1 LGKRDEILNFNFCVS
16 PRIYELQSSKLWQ
29 VEVVLEDFQKHHSNL
44 DQLTTSAA
52 YTQHMMKRVS
62 LVSLLLLEVAVT
74 FNCRCYAFAPL
85 AALRSGTAGVR
96 VPGRSLSTVEPTT
109 RRYASSTLEK
119 APVRTP
125 ETTSRVQQVRER
137 FRKASQDAAEAKGC
151 VKSDTGQEWWRTPP
165 SPTGVDSSA
174 ARVVSATDPL
184 RVVIAG
190 GGVAG
195 LVTAAACHAKG
206 MKVAIFEQ
214 ASSYAP
220 YGGPI
225 QIQSNALRALQRISP
240 KVYEEIVAAGTIT
253 ADRVSGLKIGYRKGV
268 WLGLGQTYQKG
279 DWLVRFDTLQPA
291 LQAGLPPTVVVDRPV
306 IQQILLNHGIPDGT
320 VRIQSRIASY
330 KELGPDGQGLEI
342 FLEDG
347 TVAYADVLVGADG
360 IWSSVRRIM
369 QGLGNGADGF
379 AASGAA
385 GGALNEAEAR
395 RMAKDSVLMANNA
408 NRRYS
413 GFTCYAALT
422 EHKASNIEEVSYQI
436 LLGKDKYFVSTDGGG
451 ERQQWFALI
460 REPAGGVDPE
470 PTTEKPNPKLDRL
483 LYEFNN
489 QEPGDQNGDVWDD
502 FAHELFR
509 ATPEQAIKR
518 RDLYDGAPLLA
529 QGWTRGQVA
538 ICGDAAHPM
547 MPNLGQGGCQATE
560 DGYRL
565 AEELATVQHTKE
577 IAGALKTYYNKR
589 ILRTT
594 SIQVMAQLGSDLLV
608 DFDKMMTIP
617 LVGPFFL
624 FMTQVSMPFILRFLY
639 TPEF

>member
-1 LGKRDEILNFNFCVS
+1 VLTVNLQGRILIMPISMCFVSIFLATLFQGGLAFTSPHCNRQLLGS
-16 PRIYELQSSKLWQ
+16 PLC
-29 VEVVLEDFQKHHSNL
+29 
-44 DQLTTSAA
+44 
-52 YTQHMMKRVS
+52 
-62 LVSLLLLEVAVT
+62 AVME
-74 FNCRCYAFAPL
+74 AP
-85 AALRSGTAGVR
+85 
-96 VPGRSLSTVEPTT
+96 PKPTK
-109 RRYASSTLEK
+109 S
-119 APVRTP
+119 VIRTP
-125 ETTSRVQQVRER
+125 ETPERVRQVRER

-151 VKSDTGQEWWRTPP
+151 AKQTKDEWWRTPVA
-165 SPTGVDSSA
+165 SISESGRDVTA
-174 ARVVSATDPL
+174 QEPL
-184 RVVIAG
+184 RVLIAG

-214 ASSYAP
+214 ASQYAP

-225 QIQSNALRALQRISP
+225 QIQSNALRALQRINP
-240 KVYEEIVAAGTIT
+240 VIFEEIVKAGTVT

-268 WLGLGQTYQKG
+268 FLGLGQQYEKG

-291 LQAGLPPTVVVDRPV
+291 LEAGLAPTVVVDRPV
-306 IQQILLNHGIPDGT
+306 IQQILLNHGIPEGT
-320 VRIQSRIASY
+320 VRIQSRISSY
-330 KELGPDGQGLEI
+330 EELGPGMGVKV

-347 TVAYADVLVGADG
+347 TIAYADALVGADG

-369 QGLGNGADGF
+369 HSLNEGADGF

-422 EHKASNIEEVSYQI
+422 EHRASNIEEVSYQI

-470 PTTEKPNPKLDRL
+470 PTADCPNPKLDRL

-489 QEPGDQNGDVWDD
+489 VAPGDRNGDVWDE
-502 FAHELFR
+502 FAHELLR
-509 ATPEQAIKR
+509 STPEKDIKR
-518 RDLYDGAPLLA
+518 RDLYDGTPLLTK
-529 QGWTRGQVA
+529 GWTRGHVA

-565 AEELATVQHTKE
+565 AEELSSVKHTKE
-577 IAGALKTYYNKR
+577 IEGALKTYYNKR

-594 SIQVMAQLGSDLLV
+594 AIQIMAQLGSDLLI

-624 FMTQVSMPFILRFLY
+624 FMTQFSMPFILRFLY

>member
-1 LGKRDEILNFNFCVS
+1 MADPTPIPSTSLRKVYYSASIT
-16 PRIYELQSSKLWQ
+16 
-29 VEVVLEDFQKHHSNL
+29 
-44 DQLTTSAA
+44 LTK
-52 YTQHMMKRVS
+52 MK
-62 LVSLLLLEVAVT
+62 SLLIFTTIWMATTTRYDVVD
-74 FNCRCYAFAPL
+74 AFTP
-85 AALRSGTAGVR
+85 
-96 VPGRSLSTVEPTT
+96 LSTSTHRRQQHVLYSIVEPPTKPT
-109 RRYASSTLEK
+109 SSSSATSSIK
-119 APVRTP
+119 TVVRTP
-125 ETTSRVQQVRER
+125 ETPERVRIVRER
-137 FRKASQDAAEAKGC
+137 FRRASQDAAEAKGC
-151 VKSDTGQEWWRTPP
+151 AQTQRGDEWWRNPLP
-165 SPTGVDSSA
+165 I
-174 ARVVSATDPL
+174 TDNGRDVTNNEPL
-184 RVVIAG
+184 RVIIAG

-206 MKVAIFEQ
+206 MKVTIFEQ
-214 ASSYAP
+214 ASQYAP

-225 QIQSNALRALQRISP
+225 QIQSNALRALQRINSTIFD
-240 KVYEEIVAAGTIT
+240 EIVKAGTVT
-253 ADRVSGLKIGYRKGV
+253 ADRVSGLKIGYQKGV
-268 WLGLGQTYQKG
+268 FMGLGQKYNKG

-291 LQAGLPPTVVVDRPV
+291 LQAGLAPTVVVDRPV
-306 IQQILLNHGIPDGT
+306 IQQILLNHGLPEGT
-320 VRIQSRIASY
+320 VRIQSRIKNY
-330 KELGPDGQGLEI
+330 EELGPGNGVKI
-342 FLEDG
+342 YLEDG

-369 QGLGNGADGF
+369 HNLDQGADGF

-422 EHKASNIEEVSYQI
+422 EHRASNIEEVSYQI

-470 PTTEKPNPKLDRL
+470 PTEEQPNPKLDRL
-483 LYEFNN
+483 LNEFNN
-489 QEPGDQNGDVWDD
+489 VEPGDANGDVWDD
-502 FAHELFR
+502 FAHELLR
-509 ATPEQAIKR
+509 ATPEKDIKR
-518 RDLYDGAPLLA
+518 RDLYDGAPLLGK
-529 QGWTRGQVA
+529 GWARGHVA

-565 AEELATVQHTKE
+565 AEELSTVQNTKQIE
-577 IAGALKTYYNKR
+577 GALKTYYNKR

-594 SIQVMAQLGSDLLV
+594 TIQIMAQLGSDLLI

>member
-1 LGKRDEILNFNFCVS
+1 MTRSASPSVS
-16 PRIYELQSSKLWQ
+16 TS
-29 VEVVLEDFQKHHSNL
+29 
-44 DQLTTSAA
+44 TSALSA
-52 YTQHMMKRVS
+52 TI
-62 LVSLLLLEVAVT
+62 E
-74 FNCRCYAFAPL
+74 AP
-85 AALRSGTAGVR
+85 VR
-96 VPGRSLSTVEPTT
+96 VPESAERVKEV
-109 RRYASSTLEK
+109 RDRFQK
-119 APVRTP
+119 AA
-125 ETTSRVQQVRER
+125 E
-137 FRKASQDAAEAKGC
+137 DAAAAKGC
-151 VKSDTGQEWWRTPP
+151 ADANTGDEWWRQPEPNDQYREVTQ
-165 SPTGVDSSA
+165 D
-174 ARVVSATDPL
+174 RPL
-184 RVVIAG
+184 RVLVAG

-214 ASSYAP
+214 ASQYAP

-225 QIQSNALRALQRISP
+225 QIQSNALRALERINT
-240 KVYEEIVAAGTIT
+240 KVYDEIRKAGTVT
-253 ADRVSGLKIGYRKGV
+253 ADRVSGLKIGYKKGV
-268 WLGLGQTYQKG
+268 FLNLGQQYEKG

-291 LQAGLPPTVVVDRPV
+291 LQAGLPATVVVDRPV

-320 VRIQSRIASY
+320 VRIKSRIANY
-330 KELGPDGQGLEI
+330 EELGEGKGLKVT
-342 FLEDG
+342 LEDG
-347 TVAYADVLVGADG
+347 TEAYCDVLVGADG

-369 QGLGNGADGF
+369 HDLNDGADGF

-395 RMAKDSVLMANNA
+395 RMAKESVLMAGGA

-422 EHKASNIEEVSYQI
+422 EHKASNIEDVSYQI

-460 REPAGGVDPE
+460 REDPGGVDPE
-470 PTTEKPNPKLDRL
+470 ASESNPTPKLTRL
-483 LYEFNN
+483 LKEFNN
-489 QEPGDQNGDVWDD
+489 EEPGDQNGDVWDG

-509 ATPEQAIKR
+509 ATPEADIKR
-518 RDLYDGAPLLA
+518 RDLYDGAPLINK
-529 QGWTRGQVA
+529 GWTRGQVA

-565 AEELATVQHTKE
+565 AEELASVKHTKDIE
-577 IAGALKTYYNKR
+577 SALSTYYGKR
-589 ILRTT
+589 IPRTT
-594 SIQVMAQLGSDLLV
+594 IIQVLAQLGSDLLV

-624 FMTQVSMPFILRFLY
+624 FMTQLSMPFILRFLY

>member
-1 LGKRDEILNFNFCVS
+1 MVRFVG
-16 PRIYELQSSKLWQ
+16 
-29 VEVVLEDFQKHHSNL
+29 
-44 DQLTTSAA
+44 T
-52 YTQHMMKRVS
+52 
-62 LVSLLLLEVAVT
+62 LVGTLLLAYYAAAFTPKLAPTARQSTT
-74 FNCRCYAFAPL
+74 FSA
-85 AALRSGTAGVR
+85 TI
-96 VPGRSLSTVEPTT
+96 E
-109 RRYASSTLEK
+109 
-119 APVRTP
+119 APVRQP
-125 ETTSRVQQVRER
+125 ETSERVQQVRER
-137 FRKASQDAAEAKGC
+137 FRQAASDAAKAKGC
-151 VKSDTGQEWWRTPP
+151 VTEDKGDEWWRSPLPEDSNVTP
-165 SPTGVDSSA
+165 D
-174 ARVVSATDPL
+174 RPL
-184 RVVIAG
+184 RVVVAG

-206 MKVAIFEQ
+206 MQVAIFEQ
-214 ASSYAP
+214 ASQYAP

-225 QIQSNALRALQRISP
+225 QIQSNALRALERINP
-240 KVYEEIVAAGTIT
+240 TVYEELLKAGTVT
-253 ADRVSGLKIGYRKGV
+253 ADRVSGLKIGYQKGV
-268 WLGLGQTYQKG
+268 FLGLGQQYERG

-291 LQAGLPPTVVVDRPV
+291 LQAGLPATVVVDRPV

-320 VRIQSRIASY
+320 VRIKSRIANY
-330 KELGPDGQGLEI
+330 EELGPGKGI
-342 FLEDG
+342 KIVLEDG
-347 TVAYADVLVGADG
+347 TIAYADVLVGADG

-369 QGLGNGADGF
+369 HGLDQGADGF

-395 RMAKDSVLMANNA
+395 RMAKDSVLMAGNA

-422 EHKASNIEEVSYQI
+422 EHRASNIEEVSYQI

-460 REPAGGVDPE
+460 REDAGGVDPE
-470 PTTEKPNPKLDRL
+470 PSPENPTPKLTRL
-483 LYEFNN
+483 LKEFNN
-489 QEPGDQNGDVWDD
+489 EEPGDQNGDVWDD

-509 ATPEQAIKR
+509 ATPEEDIKR
-518 RDLYDGAPLLA
+518 RDLYAGAPLLMK
-529 QGWTRGQVA
+529 GWTRGQVA

-565 AEELATVQHTKE
+565 AEELATVTHTSQIE
-577 IAGALKTYYNKR
+577 GALQTYYRKR
-589 ILRTT
+589 IPRTT
-594 SIQVMAQLGSDLLV
+594 TIQILAQLGSDLLV

>member
-1 LGKRDEILNFNFCVS
+1 MKSLFIFTTLWITTTRNNVEAFT
-16 PRIYELQSSKLWQ
+16 PRSTNPRQQRHALFSL
-29 VEVVLEDFQKHHSNL
+29 VEPPTKP
-44 DQLTTSAA
+44 TTS
-52 YTQHMMKRVS
+52 T
-62 LVSLLLLEVAVT
+62 
-74 FNCRCYAFAPL
+74 
-85 AALRSGTAGVR
+85 
-96 VPGRSLSTVEPTT
+96 
-109 RRYASSTLEK
+109 SSTIIK
-119 APVRTP
+119 KVVRTP
-125 ETTSRVQQVRER
+125 ESPERVRVVRER
-137 FRKASQDAAEAKGC
+137 FRRASQDAAEAKGC
-151 VKSDTGQEWWRTPP
+151 AQTQQGNEWWRNPI
-165 SPTGVDSSA
+165 TGSNDSNNNNNNG
-174 ARVVSATDPL
+174 RDVTATEPL
-184 RVVIAG
+184 RVIIAG

-206 MKVAIFEQ
+206 MKVTIFEQ
-214 ASSYAP
+214 ASQYAP

-225 QIQSNALRALQRISP
+225 QIQSNALRALQRINNTIF
-240 KVYEEIVAAGTIT
+240 EEIVKAGTVT
-253 ADRVSGLKIGYRKGV
+253 ADRVSGLKIGYQKGV
-268 WLGLGQTYQKG
+268 FMGLGQQYNKG

-291 LQAGLPPTVVVDRPV
+291 LQAGLAPTVVVDRPV
-306 IQQILLNHGIPDGT
+306 IQQILLNYGLPEGT
-320 VRIQSRIASY
+320 VRIQSRIKNY
-330 KELGPDGQGLEI
+330 EELGPGKGVKI
-342 FLEDG
+342 YLEDG
-347 TVAYADVLVGADG
+347 TIAYADVLVGADG

-369 QGLGNGADGF
+369 HDLDQGADGF

-422 EHKASNIEEVSYQI
+422 EHRASNIEEVSYQI

-470 PTTEKPNPKLDRL
+470 PTEEQPNPKLDRL

-489 QEPGDQNGDVWDD
+489 VEPGDRNGDVWDD
-502 FAHELFR
+502 FAHELLR
-509 ATPEQAIKR
+509 ATPEKDIKR
-518 RDLYDGAPLLA
+518 RDLYDGAPLLNK
-529 QGWTRGQVA
+529 GWTRGQVA

-565 AEELATVQHTKE
+565 AEELGTVRNTKE
-577 IAGALKTYYNKR
+577 IEGALKTYYNKR

-594 SIQVMAQLGSDLLV
+594 TIQVMAQLGSDLLI